1 MGEFKL
7 NRKEKIAAFCKA
19 SGFALPSNFDISQPT
34 FRFVAVDCSTS
45 PPTVVNRSAFMA
57 SKVIKHIT
65 SSSNAGKSFRIF
77 DFKRSVELRYPGA
90 GNKLVKGEAF
100 SWSAGVAA

>member
-7 NRKEKIAAFCKA
+7 NRKDKVAAFCKA
-19 SGFALPSNFDISQPT
+19 SGFVLPNSFDISQPT
-34 FRFVAVDCSTS
+34 FRFIAVDCSAS

-65 SSSNAGKSFRIF
+65 SPANVGKSFRIF
-77 DFKRSVELRYPGA
+77 DFKRSVELHYPGA
-90 GNKLVKGEAF
+90 GNKLVKGQAF
-100 SWSAGVAA
+100 AWNAGVAA